1 MKYSY
6 QAIKALR
13 VIILFL
19 LLSTFSYSQLR
30 FSAGGYLGGGTIKGN
45 SPSIGAFTASAFI
58 ETNTSL
64 FLEVTPRLS
73 YFYAKDFNA
82 IIPNT
87 SQPYNPYIQGIN
99 IKGIT
104 TQYFKDKMFLEEG
117 VGLLA
122 LNDRTFSDTNVWSYG
137 IVLSISGGWDLRG
150 FYLSGFK
157 LGGGVE
163 FGITFNNTLARY
175 SVLYLI
181 FNYTF

>member
-1 MKYSY
+1 MKIFYL
-6 QAIKALR
+6 AIKSSYT
-13 VIILFL
+13 VILILFM
-19 LLSTFSYSQLR
+19 SASSYSQLR
-30 FSAGGYLGGGTIKGN
+30 ISAGGYLGGGTIKGN
-45 SPSIGAFTASAFI
+45 SPSIGAFTASVFI

-73 YFYAKDFNA
+73 YVYARDFNA

-87 SQPYNPYIQGIN
+87 TQPYNPFIQGFT

-137 IVLSISGGWDLRG
+137 VVLSINGGWDLRG
-150 FYLSGFK
+150 FNLSGFK
-157 LGGGVE
+157 LGAGVE
-163 FGITFNNTLARY
+163 FGITFNETLARY
-175 SVLYLI
+175 SSLYFYFI
-181 FNYTF
+181 YTI

>member
-1 MKYSY
+1 MKIFYL
-6 QAIKALR
+6 AIKSSYT
-13 VIILFL
+13 VILILFM
-19 LLSTFSYSQLR
+19 SASSYSQLR
-30 FSAGGYLGGGTIKGN
+30 ISAGGYLGGGTIKGN
-45 SPSIGAFTASAFI
+45 SPSIGAFTASVFI

-73 YFYAKDFNA
+73 YVYARDFNA

-87 SQPYNPYIQGIN
+87 TQPYNPFIQGFT

-137 IVLSISGGWDLRG
+137 VVLSISGGWDLRG
-150 FYLSGFK
+150 FHLSGFK
-157 LGGGVE
+157 LGAGVE
-163 FGITFNNTLARY
+163 FGITFNNTLPRY
-175 SVLYLI
+175 SSLYFY
-181 FNYTF
+181 FNYTI